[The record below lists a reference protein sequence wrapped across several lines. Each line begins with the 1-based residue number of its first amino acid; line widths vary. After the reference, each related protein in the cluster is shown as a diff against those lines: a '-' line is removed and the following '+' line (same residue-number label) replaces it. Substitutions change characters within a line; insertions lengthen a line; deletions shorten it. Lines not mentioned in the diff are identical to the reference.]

1 MAEENGNNEKAG
13 KLPFGIPQPPP
24 EGSSPEEIK
33 KWVESLDDQGKNK
46 LKEWL
51 ASLSDDELGQMLP

>member
-1 MAEENGNNEKAG
+1 MADENNQDSKP

-24 EGSSPEEIK
+24 PGSSPEETK
-33 KWVESLDDQGKNK
+33 KWLESLDETGKDK